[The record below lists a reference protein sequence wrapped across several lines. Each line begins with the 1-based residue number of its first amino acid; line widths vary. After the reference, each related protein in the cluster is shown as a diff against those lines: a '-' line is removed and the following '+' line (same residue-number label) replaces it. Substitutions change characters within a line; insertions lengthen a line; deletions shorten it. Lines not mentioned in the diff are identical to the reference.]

1 MMTDPIAD
9 MLTRIRNGLSAK
21 HEVVEVPAGKMK
33 IEIAKILK
41 AEGYIKNFKLSQDNK
56 QGVLKVF
63 LKYKED
69 DKPVILDLQR
79 VSKPGRRVYA
89 GVQNIPS
96 VKNGLGIS
104 IISTS
109 RGIMSDKRARKENV
123 GGEVICSVW

>member
-9 MLTRIRNGLSAK
+9 MLTRIRNGLKAK
-21 HEVVEVPAGKMK
+21 HEVVEIPASKMK

-41 AEGYIKNFKLSQDNK
+41 AEGYIKNFKLNQDNK

-63 LKYKED
+63 LKYKDED
-69 DKPVILDLQR
+69 APVILDLQR
-79 VSKPGRRVYA
+79 VSRPGRRVYTNA
-89 GVQNIPS
+89 DDIPR

-109 RGIMSDKRARKENV
+109 QGIMSDKRARKENV

>member
-9 MLTRIRNGLSAK
+9 MLTRIRNGLKAK
-21 HEVVEVPAGKMK
+21 HEVVEIPASKMK

-63 LKYKED
+63 LKYKDQDE
-69 DKPVILDLQR
+69 PVILDLQR
-79 VSKPGRRVYA
+79 VSRPGRRVYTN
-89 GVQNIPS
+89 VSDIPR
-96 VKNGLGIS
+96 VKHGLGIS

-109 RGIMSDKRARKENV
+109 QGIMSDKRARKENI

>member
-9 MLTRIRNGLSAK
+9 MLTRIRNGLKAK
-21 HEVVEVPAGKMK
+21 HEVVEIPASKMK

-41 AEGYIKNFKLSQDNK
+41 AEGYIKNFKLNQDNK

-63 LKYKED
+63 LKYKDEEA
-69 DKPVILDLQR
+69 PVILDLQR
-79 VSKPGRRVYA
+79 VSRPGRRVYTNA
-89 GVQNIPS
+89 DDIPR

-109 RGIMSDKRARKENV
+109 QGIMSDKRARKENV